1 MENRFD
7 QGYLECYMIG
17 FAGSFRGTAVAATGS
32 GQPIR
37 VMQLVKLSW
46 RRRAATAIDAARSPR
61 ARARARAR
69 CRGLRV
75 SLLPKFSDTTTA
87 GNPGTTGC
95 QCAIGENVTC
105 AQRCN
110 LEIEPSFSIA
120 PLLVLALAQSL
131 DILVLASVALGE
143 TRERHA
149 GVDGI
154 NHARMT
160 LSDLSSFVEEA
171 S

>member
-1 MENRFD
+1 VLLEITISSRSRSPQPFDRNIRSSRSIDSESSDSNDDSGNGATMENRFD
-7 QGYLECYMIG
+7 QGYLECYVIG

-46 RRRAATAIDAARSPR
+46 RRRAATAIDAVRSP
-61 ARARARAR
+61 RARARAR

-120 PLLVLALAQSL
+120 SLLVLALVSL
-131 DILVLASVALGE
+131 
-143 TRERHA
+143 
-149 GVDGI
+149 
-154 NHARMT
+154 
-160 LSDLSSFVEEA
+160 
-171 S
+171 